1 MYSDLAWDNLIT
13 LQVWVDKENSIEFP
27 LSWLGKMAKVII
39 YFSFSFLFLS
49 GLTTQGWSMRK
60 YHITKCH
67 RVTGLWV
74 TVRWLH
80 MTKSHGNHGKIVH
93 RPCSSCIS
101 SIGNLTETPLSS
113 SCQLGL
119 GVWLSCLRL
128 SHYTGESNEELY
140 WVLPEQP
147 PWLSSKSSQ
156 LHANTRTELSF
167 IPGEQRELDRV
178 SLRFGLLLIP
188 LYMVC
193 ATNPNL
199 LMI

>member
-1 MYSDLAWDNLIT
+1 VYSDLAWDNLIT

-74 TVRWLH
+74 TVRWYH

-93 RPCSSCIS
+93 RPGSSCIS
-101 SIGNLTETPLSS
+101 SRGNLIGTPSS
-113 SCQLGL
+113 SPCQLRL
-119 GVWLSCLRL
+119 GVVLRHLSL
-128 SHYTGESNEELY
+128 SPY
-140 WVLPEQP
+140 
-147 PWLSSKSSQ
+147 
-156 LHANTRTELSF
+156 TRTWY
-167 IPGEQRELDRV
+167 P
-178 SLRFGLLLIP
+178 LLEHCLPWILLTLTLI
-188 LYMVC
+188 
-193 ATNPNL
+193 
-199 LMI
+199 